1 MTNNIKTTI
10 MKTKIIF
17 VLPLIVLLFSCAKER
32 TIKVSALN
40 PATGIGYADLRI
52 TIYASK
58 TGADGEELT
67 KVYEGNLN
75 DNGEVYATFN
85 VKKGRYYVIKC
96 QSPTNVNVCYTNNTT
111 YTYDIHD
118 PNNREFTFEIAPC
131 AYSKLTINNVNCEG
145 PNDLMVLYRSNQI
158 GTSDGNFGWQH
169 NGCAFWQTNGQSDI
183 PMGKVYYRWEVTRS
197 SGTTIHYDTV
207 YYAPGVLTE
216 YEINY

>member
-1 MTNNIKTTI
+1 

-32 TIKVSALN
+32 TIKVSAIN
-40 PATGIGYADLRI
+40 PATDAGYADLRI

-67 KVYEGNLN
+67 QVYEGYLD
-75 DNGEVYATFN
+75 DNGEDYATFK

-118 PNNREFTFEIAPC
+118 PNNKEFIFEIAPC
-131 AYSKLTINNVNCEG
+131 AQLKLKIQNVNCEG
-145 PNDLMVLYRSNQI
+145 PNDHFKLFYNGRQVGGQDGLI
-158 GTSDGNFGWQH
+158 GAVVKDEQGCYTFEQAHWSDV
-169 NGCAFWQTNGQSDI
+169 
-183 PMGKVYYRWEVTRS
+183 PMGKRYYKWEVTRS
-197 SGTTIHYDTV
+197 TGTTVTYDTIALNQGEQKV
-207 YYAPGVLTE
+207 YN
-216 YEINY
+216 INY